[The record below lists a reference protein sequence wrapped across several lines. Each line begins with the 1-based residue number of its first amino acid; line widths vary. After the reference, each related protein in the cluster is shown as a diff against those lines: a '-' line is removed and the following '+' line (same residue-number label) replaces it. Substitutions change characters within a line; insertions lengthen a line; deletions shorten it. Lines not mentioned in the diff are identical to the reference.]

1 MFLYFI
7 VLCYFVISNLALG
20 METDGG
26 DDFSQIKNASGQPDT
41 NNDRIGY
48 DYIGLNNKFLEFFMF
63 TWRN

>member
-1 MFLYFI
+1 
-7 VLCYFVISNLALG
+7 